1 MRRSI
6 ATVLVL
12 ACLLTV
18 ETVAAQTRVGVIY
31 PHTSPAVAGLFQTII
46 DGMATA
52 GDVRIQSRSVDS
64 DTRPDEVKAWL
75 AENRTQVTVTLGELP
90 ASIAEHLAGTGR
102 TVRGA
107 VPLNDN
113 STPGVSLSSSPAQ
126 MFARLRQI
134 KPDVERVFVVYR
146 PQNTGWLIGAARVA
160 AREQGLDLT
169 VSACEDVQ
177 QAVAALGRFV
187 QQSRPGRDA
196 IWLTLDPVVPMN
208 QMLPVLLRES
218 WDRQIVLFSNNPMDV
233 AKGAL
238 FALYPNYA
246 AMGRQLAEYARRH
259 ATATRP
265 LAGGPEANESL
276 LIAVNVRTASHLGL
290 TLGPRQLQT
299 FDRVFPAEPR

>member
-6 ATVLVL
+6 ATAVVLV
-12 ACLLTV
+12 CLLTA
-18 ETVAAQTRVGVIY
+18 ETVLAQTRVSVIY
-31 PHTSPAVAGLFQTII
+31 PQTSPSVVRLFQTII

-52 GDVRIQSRSVDS
+52 TDVRIQSRAVDTDS
-64 DTRPDEVKAWL
+64 RPEDVKAWL
-75 AENRTQVTVTLGELP
+75 AEQRTQVTVSLGELP
-90 ASIAEHLAGTGR
+90 AAIAEQLTGPGLL
-102 TVRGA
+102 VQGA

-113 STPGVSLSSSPAQ
+113 SKPGVSLSSSPAQ

-146 PQNTGWLIGAARVA
+146 PQNTGWLIAAARVA
-160 AREQGLDLT
+160 AREQGMDLT

-187 QQSRPGRDA
+187 QQARPGRDA
-196 IWLTLDPVVPMN
+196 IWLTLDPVVPIN

-246 AMGRQLAEYARRH
+246 AMGRQLADYAKRQ
-259 ATATRP
+259 ATRP
-265 LAGGPEANESL
+265 VSGSPEANEHL
-276 LIAVNVRTASHLGL
+276 LAAVNIRTASHLGV
-290 TLGPRQLQT
+290 TLGSRQLQA
-299 FDRVFPAEPR
+299 FDRVFPAESR

>member
-6 ATVLVL
+6 ATAVVL
-12 ACLLTV
+12 ACLLAV
-18 ETVAAQTRVGVIY
+18 QTVAAQTRVSVIY

-46 DGMATA
+46 DGMAAA
-52 GDVRIQSRSVDS
+52 GDVRIQRLSVDTDS
-64 DTRPDEVKAWL
+64 RPDEVKNWL
-75 AENRTQVTVTLGELP
+75 AEQRTQVTVALGELP
-90 ASIAEHLAGTGR
+90 AAIAEHLAGTGPL
-102 TVRGA
+102 VRGA

-134 KPDVERVFVVYR
+134 KPDVERVFVAYR
-146 PQNTGWLIGAARVA
+146 PQNTGWLITAAKAA
-160 AREQGLDLT
+160 AREHGLELSA
-169 VSACEDVQ
+169 SACEDVQ

-187 QQSRPGRDA
+187 QQARPGRDA

-218 WDRQIVLFSNNPMDV
+218 WGRHIVLFSNNPMDV

-246 AMGRQLAEYARRH
+246 TMGRQLAEYARRY
-259 ATATRP
+259 ATRP
-265 LAGGPEANESL
+265 GAGGPEANESL
-276 LIAVNVRTASHLGL
+276 LIAVNVRTASHFGL
-290 TLGPRQLQT
+290 TLGSRQLQG
-299 FDRVFPAEPR
+299 FDRVFPAESR